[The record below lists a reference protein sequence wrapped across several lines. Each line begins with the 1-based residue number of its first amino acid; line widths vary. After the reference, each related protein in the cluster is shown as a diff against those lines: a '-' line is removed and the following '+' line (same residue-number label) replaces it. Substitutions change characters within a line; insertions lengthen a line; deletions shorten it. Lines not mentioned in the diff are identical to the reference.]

1 MIFNRLP
8 PSGGVYCYAMK
19 ALRRHFAPLSAQ
31 TVVATAPHPRK
42 GEFAVRIREP
52 FFHRVIGFT

>member
-8 PSGGVYCYAMK
+8 PSGSVYCYATK

-31 TVVATAPHPRK
+31 TVVAAAPDLEKKENLQLESENR
-42 GEFAVRIREP
+42 FSIA
-52 FFHRVIGFT
+52 